1 MTEHRTQS
9 AYWCAALLLVTA
21 TTLIRCWFIG
31 SGQVGL
37 SPDEAQYWDWSRTPQ
52 WSYYSKGPL
61 IAVINMA
68 GTALLGP
75 TEAGVRAGAV
85 FGSAVM
91 QLAVLGWV
99 GLYMGR
105 IRTAFW
111 TLFALNTT
119 PLFAAG
125 SVLMTTDNPLL
136 TCWIAALICLHLA
149 VDKGWRAAFVLLA
162 VFLAVGITA
171 KYTMLLFIPLALGA
185 GWWIGRKQKLPDGF
199 RPRLG
204 KALAIGGFAGF
215 LPIAAWNAGNGWA
228 GIKHVLYRGGMAGE
242 KARVLFD
249 PENFFEYL
257 GGQLGVITPWWLVFL
272 LLGAWLTGRKIFSGG
287 TGECG
292 LSRSTAI
299 ILTVFFWPVWLFFL
313 LWSLHTKIE
322 ANWSAAAYPAG
333 MVMAG
338 LAVERFMAGNAGR
351 RRVFVWPA
359 LGVLVFLGLHLP
371 GYIPWDGPKNPVH
384 RLLGWEELGSAVA
397 KMQEELGGPAF
408 TLSDEYGVTAEL
420 SFYVPGQKRAFCAA
434 GSRKM
439 NQYDFWPGP
448 DAEQTN
454 AVLVIKGRKPTVPD
468 SVRSMF
474 ASVGEPVMLTTTQGP
489 RQGQTFLLFPCR
501 GYTGQWPAQEG
512 KTF

>member
-1 MTEHRTQS
+1 
-9 AYWCAALLLVTA
+9 
-21 TTLIRCWFIG
+21 
-31 SGQVGL
+31 
-37 SPDEAQYWDWSRTPQ
+37 
-52 WSYYSKGPL
+52 
-61 IAVINMA
+61 
-68 GTALLGP
+68 
-75 TEAGVRAGAV
+75 
-85 FGSAVM
+85 
-91 QLAVLGWV
+91 
-99 GLYMGR
+99 
-105 IRTAFW
+105 
-111 TLFALNTT
+111 
-119 PLFAAG
+119 
-125 SVLMTTDNPLL
+125 
-136 TCWIAALICLHLA
+136 
-149 VDKGWRAAFVLLA
+149 
-162 VFLAVGITA
+162 
-171 KYTMLLFIPLALGA
+171 
-185 GWWIGRKQKLPDGF
+185 
-199 RPRLG
+199 
-204 KALAIGGFAGF
+204 
-215 LPIAAWNAGNGWA
+215 
-228 GIKHVLYRGGMAGE
+228 MAGE

-272 LLGAWLTGRKIFSGG
+272 LLGAWLTGRKIFSGS

-292 LSRSTAI
+292 LSRSTVI

-408 TLSDEYGVTAEL
+408 ALSDEYGVTAEL

-448 DAEQTN
+448 GAEQTN
-454 AVLVIKGRKPTVPD
+454 AVLVIKGRKVAD
-468 SVRSMF
+468 RKSV
-474 ASVGEPVMLTTTQGP
+474 V
-489 RQGQTFLLFPCR
+489 
-501 GYTGQWPAQEG
+501 
-512 KTF
+512 